1 MKRFLLIL
9 FLLSSFISL
18 CAQQNHFV
26 YLQTDN
32 KQPFYIKLN
41 SQLYSSSSSGYIVVP
56 KLQNGTY
63 NFTVGFP
70 KNEWPQQVIPVKI
83 DNADIGYML
92 KNFGEKGW
100 GLFNIQTLDITMAS
114 SANANNTVTQI
125 KTDAFSNTLADVVN
139 TPSLKQETKQISPAE
154 TRVEVKET
162 PVIVADK
169 KTSDIAIVSTIVD
182 NSGRSAIYIDRSN
195 NNNDT
200 VRIFIPYPQ
209 AVNVKPQ
216 DIPVQPVT
224 DPVTQPVVKAEP
236 VKTMDQPKT
245 DEKFLDIE
253 LPNPNNTKDSVKI
266 PASITT
272 SQPIKT
278 ATAKDSTSPVPD
290 ETKTAVP
297 STVKSAGF
305 NSDCKAQADDNDFL
319 KLRKK
324 MAAENNDDDMV
335 AVAKKTFR
343 SMCFS
348 TEQIKNLSVLF
359 LEDQGRYK
367 FFDAAYP
374 FVYDTQNFSTL
385 QDQLS
390 DSYFIN
396 RFKAMIRH

>member
-18 CAQQNHFV
+18 SAQQNHFV

-41 SQLYSSSSSGYIVVP
+41 NQLYSSSSSGYIVVP

-100 GLFNIQTLDITMAS
+100 GLFNIQTLDVTMAS
-114 SANANNTVTQI
+114 SANANNTVTQT

-139 TPSLKQETKQISPAE
+139 TPSLKEETKQKPPVE
-154 TRVEVKET
+154 TKIEVKESS
-162 PVIVADK
+162 VIVADK
-169 KTSDIAIVSTIVD
+169 KTSDISIVSTILD

-209 AVNVKPQ
+209 SVNVKPQ
-216 DIPVQPVT
+216 DIPVPPIA
-224 DPVTQPVVKAEP
+224 PVTQPVVKADPE
-236 VKTMDQPKT
+236 KIMEQPKM

-253 LPNPNNTKDSVKI
+253 LPNPNDTKDSVKI

-278 ATAKDSTSPVPD
+278 ATAKESTSPVPG
-290 ETKTAVP
+290 ETKIAVP
-297 STVKSAGF
+297 LTVKSAGF

-335 AVAKKTFR
+335 TVAKKTFR

-359 LEDQGRYK
+359 LEDKGRYN

-374 FVYDTQNFSTL
+374 FVYDTQNFSNL
-385 QDQLS
+385 QAQLT

>member
-1 MKRFLLIL
+1 
-9 FLLSSFISL
+9 
-18 CAQQNHFV
+18 
-26 YLQTDN
+26 
-32 KQPFYIKLN
+32 
-41 SQLYSSSSSGYIVVP
+41 
-56 KLQNGTY
+56 
-63 NFTVGFP
+63 
-70 KNEWPQQVIPVKI
+70 VIPVKI

-100 GLFNIQTLDITMAS
+100 GLFNIQTLDVTMAS
-114 SANANNTVTQI
+114 SANTNNTVTQT

-139 TPSLKQETKQISPAE
+139 TPSLKEETKQKSPVE
-154 TRVEVKET
+154 TKTVVKEI

-169 KTSDIAIVSTIVD
+169 KTSDIDIVSTILD

-209 AVNVKPQ
+209 AVIVKPQ
-216 DIPVQPVT
+216 DNPVPPAIVPVS
-224 DPVTQPVVKAEP
+224 QPVVKAEP
-236 VKTMDQPKT
+236 AKNIDQPKT

-253 LPNPNNTKDSVKI
+253 LPNPNKLIDSVKN
-266 PASITT
+266 PSTT
-272 SQPIKT
+272 QTPQPIKT
-278 ATAKDSTSPVPD
+278 VTPSESTSVIADTP
-290 ETKTAVP
+290 KTTIAP
-297 STVKSAGF
+297 AVKSAGF
-305 NSDCKAQADDNDFL
+305 NSDCKAEADDNDFL

-324 MAAENNDDDMV
+324 MAAENSDDDMV
-335 AVAKKTFR
+335 TVAKKTFR

-359 LEDQGRYK
+359 LKDDGRYK

-385 QDQLS
+385 QAELS

>member
-18 CAQQNHFV
+18 YAQQNHFV

-41 SQLYSSSSSGYIVVP
+41 NQLYSSSSSGYIVVP

-63 NFTVGFP
+63 DFTFGFP
-70 KNEWPQQVIPVKI
+70 KNEWLQQVIPVKI

-100 GLFNIQTLDITMAS
+100 GLFNIQTLDVTMAS
-114 SANANNTVTQI
+114 SANTNNTVTQT

-139 TPSLKQETKQISPAE
+139 TPSLKEETKQKPPVE
-154 TRVEVKET
+154 TKTVVKET
-162 PVIVADK
+162 PVIIVDK
-169 KTSDIAIVSTIVD
+169 KISDIDMVSTVLD

-200 VRIFIPYPQ
+200 VRIFIPYPK

-216 DIPVQPVT
+216 DNPAEPVIAPVS
-224 DPVTQPVVKAEP
+224 QPVVKTEP
-236 VKTMDQPKT
+236 EKKMDQPKT
-245 DEKFLDIE
+245 GEKFLDIE
-253 LPNPNNTKDSVKI
+253 LPNPNKSIDSVKK
-266 PASITT
+266 PATT
-272 SQPIKT
+272 QISQPIKT
-278 ATAKDSTSPVPD
+278 VTPAESTSTIADAP
-290 ETKTAVP
+290 KTAIP
-297 STVKSAGF
+297 PAVKSAGF
-305 NSDCKAQADDNDFL
+305 NSDCKAEADDNDFL

-335 AVAKKTFR
+335 TVAKKTFR

-359 LEDQGRYK
+359 LKDDGRYK

-374 FVYDTQNFSTL
+374 FVYDT
-385 QDQLS
+385 
-390 DSYFIN
+390 
-396 RFKAMIRH
+396 

>member
-18 CAQQNHFV
+18 SAQQNHFV

-41 SQLYSSSSSGYIVVP
+41 NQLYSSSSSGYIVVP

-100 GLFNIQTLDITMAS
+100 GLFNIQTLDVTMAS
-114 SANANNTVTQI
+114 SANANNTVTQT

-139 TPSLKQETKQISPAE
+139 TPSLKEETKQKPPVE
-154 TRVEVKET
+154 TKIEVKESS
-162 PVIVADK
+162 VIVADK
-169 KTSDIAIVSTIVD
+169 KTSDISIVSTILD

-209 AVNVKPQ
+209 SVNVKPQ
-216 DIPVQPVT
+216 DIPVPPIA
-224 DPVTQPVVKAEP
+224 PVTQPVVKADPE
-236 VKTMDQPKT
+236 KIMEQPKM

-253 LPNPNNTKDSVKI
+253 LPNPNDTKDSVKI

-278 ATAKDSTSPVPD
+278 ATAKESTSPVPG

-297 STVKSAGF
+297 LTVKSAGF

-335 AVAKKTFR
+335 TVAKKNI
-343 SMCFS
+343 
-348 TEQIKNLSVLF
+348 QVHVLF
-359 LEDQGRYK
+359 YGADKKSQCFVFRRQG
-367 FFDAAYP
+367 A
-374 FVYDTQNFSTL
+374 L
-385 QDQLS
+385 
-390 DSYFIN
+390 
-396 RFKAMIRH
+396 